1 MTVQEKL
8 RLLKDGYTK
17 EQIEEI
23 KLGEDAFLDTSYYA
37 GKEFDALQ
45 MREIRL
51 GMEQV
56 LEVGI
61 YANPRFDWLQMEDKA
76 RA

>member
-45 MREIRL
+45 MS
-51 GMEQV
+51 GT
-56 LEVGI
+56 
-61 YANPRFDWLQMEDKA
+61 
-76 RA
+76 